1 MLCYSVDMRIGLCYH
16 YYGKDGECMKKAKIK
31 SNSFTTVEVVFLVI
45 VTCFISFIMAYLICR
60 KSNVTVKYNENNEI
74 YKFIEQYQNIVNNY
88 YGDVDKDKL
97 INGAIKG
104 MIDSLDDP
112 YATYFDENSANNFN
126 IKLNGEFEGFGI
138 EIIKYANEYIQILTV
153 FDNSPA
159 SKTGLQ
165 VNDKIISI
173 NGEDTKNLTTTEFSK
188 IVAASD
194 TKINLVINRN
204 GEEKEVSLNKGKVIL
219 SSVSSK
225 MLNTNNKNIGYIKIS
240 IFALNTYE
248 QFKDKLNNLEKD
260 GIEGLIIDLRDNSG
274 GHSSTAENILSLFL
288 SNKRVMYQVKDQNK
302 IEKKY
307 SNGSKEKTYPIV
319 VLVNSESASASEIV
333 ASALKENVNATL
345 VGNTTYGK
353 GTVQNLIELPSG
365 EQYKYTTKIWL
376 TANGNNINGEGINP
390 DIEVTDD
397 NTLDDIYVDKALQTF
412 EK

>member
-1 MLCYSVDMRIGLCYH
+1 MLCYSVDMRVGLCYH
-16 YYGKDGECMKKAKIK
+16 YYGKDGEYMKKAKIK

-138 EIIKYANEYIQILTV
+138 EIIKYADEYIQILTV

-159 SKTGLQ
+159 SKAGLQ

-194 TKINLVINRN
+194 TKINLVINRD
-204 GEEKEVSLNKGKVIL
+204 GEEKEVK
-219 SSVSSK
+219 
-225 MLNTNNKNIGYIKIS
+225 
-240 IFALNTYE
+240 
-248 QFKDKLNNLEKD
+248 
-260 GIEGLIIDLRDNSG
+260 
-274 GHSSTAENILSLFL
+274 
-288 SNKRVMYQVKDQNK
+288 
-302 IEKKY
+302 
-307 SNGSKEKTYPIV
+307 
-319 VLVNSESASASEIV
+319 
-333 ASALKENVNATL
+333 
-345 VGNTTYGK
+345 
-353 GTVQNLIELPSG
+353 
-365 EQYKYTTKIWL
+365 
-376 TANGNNINGEGINP
+376 
-390 DIEVTDD
+390 
-397 NTLDDIYVDKALQTF
+397 
-412 EK
+412 

>member
-1 MLCYSVDMRIGLCYH
+1 MLCYSVDMRVGLCYH
-16 YYGKDGECMKKAKIK
+16 YYGKDGEYMKKAKIK

-138 EIIKYANEYIQILTV
+138 EIIKYADEYIQILTV

-159 SKTGLQ
+159 SKAGLQ

-188 IVAASD
+188 IVVASD
-194 TKINLVINRN
+194 TKINLVINRD
-204 GEEKEVSLNKGKVIL
+204 GEEKEVSLSKGKVTI

-225 MLNTNNKNIGYIKIS
+225 MLNANNKNIGYIKIS

-260 GIEGLIIDLRDNSG
+260 DIEGLIIDLRDNSG

-353 GTVQNLIELPSG
+353 GTVQNLIELPTG
-365 EQYKYTTKIWL
+365 E
-376 TANGNNINGEGINP
+376 
-390 DIEVTDD
+390 
-397 NTLDDIYVDKALQTF
+397 
-412 EK
+412 

>member
-1 MLCYSVDMRIGLCYH
+1 MLCYSVDMRVGLCYH
-16 YYGKDGECMKKAKIK
+16 YYGKDGEYMKKQKIK

-60 KSNVTVKYNENNEI
+60 KGNVTVKYNENNEI

-153 FDNSPA
+153 FDDSPA
-159 SKTGLQ
+159 SKAGLQ

-173 NGEDTKNLTTTEFSK
+173 NGQDTKNLTTTEFSK
-188 IVAASD
+188 IVASSN

-204 GEEKEVSLNKGKVIL
+204 GEEKEVSLNKGKITIP
-219 SSVSSK
+219 SVSSK
-225 MLNTNNKNIGYIKIS
+225 MLNANNKNIGYIKVS

-302 IEKKY
+302 TEKKY

-319 VLVNSESASASEIV
+319 VLINSESASASEIV

-353 GTVQNLIELPSG
+353 GTVQNLIELPTG

-376 TANGNNINGEGINP
+376 TANGNNINGEGIKP

-397 NTLDDIYVDKALQTF
+397 NAMDDIYIDKALQTF

>member
-1 MLCYSVDMRIGLCYH
+1 M
-16 YYGKDGECMKKAKIK
+16 
-31 SNSFTTVEVVFLVI
+31 
-45 VTCFISFIMAYLICR
+45 
-60 KSNVTVKYNENNEI
+60 
-74 YKFIEQYQNIVNNY
+74 
-88 YGDVDKDKL
+88 
-97 INGAIKG
+97 
-104 MIDSLDDP
+104 
-112 YATYFDENSANNFN
+112 
-126 IKLNGEFEGFGI
+126 
-138 EIIKYANEYIQILTV
+138 
-153 FDNSPA
+153 
-159 SKTGLQ
+159 
-165 VNDKIISI
+165 
-173 NGEDTKNLTTTEFSK
+173 
-188 IVAASD
+188 ASD
-194 TKINLVINRN
+194 TKINLVINRD
-204 GEEKEVSLNKGKVIL
+204 GEEKEVSLSKGKVTI

-225 MLNTNNKNIGYIKIS
+225 MLNANNKNIGYIKIS

-260 GIEGLIIDLRDNSG
+260 DIEGLIIDLRDNSG

-353 GTVQNLIELPSG
+353 GTVQNLIELPTG

-376 TANGNNINGEGINP
+376 TANGNSINGEGINP

-397 NTLDDIYVDKALQTF
+397 NTLDDIYINKALQTF